1 MVPRVETHVLGCA
14 EGGHACLGN
23 PLPWLLQGPFL
34 GTKATL
40 QISISGVCYSLWVGS
55 VDGFPCLYEGL
66 LAEMEEAWECTD
78 IDFFIPVHTLMY
90 WLLCRSVRNMLFATG
105 WGGSG
110 RRWTKFCHTQPQS
123 QRPYPFHFTVTNVV
137 LSLWLFRENILLWL
151 FLSVK
156 CCRHQF
162 SRDILTLSKL

>member
-1 MVPRVETHVLGCA
+1 MVPRVETHVLDCA

-55 VDGFPCLYEGL
+55 ADGFPCLYEGL

-105 WGGSG
+105 WGSWEGVNKILSHSTTKSKAISLSFHCNKCSPEFVIVSG
-110 RRWTKFCHTQPQS
+110 K
-123 QRPYPFHFTVTNVV
+123 HFTFIIFV
-137 LSLWLFRENILLWL
+137 R
-151 FLSVK
+151 
-156 CCRHQF
+156 
-162 SRDILTLSKL
+162 